1 MGFTDECD
9 IGLYM
14 KRAVNLNATLG
25 QPEALRLQFLALERT
40 A

>member
-25 QPEALRLQFLALERT
+25 NPAQLRLKFVALER
-40 A
+40 AA